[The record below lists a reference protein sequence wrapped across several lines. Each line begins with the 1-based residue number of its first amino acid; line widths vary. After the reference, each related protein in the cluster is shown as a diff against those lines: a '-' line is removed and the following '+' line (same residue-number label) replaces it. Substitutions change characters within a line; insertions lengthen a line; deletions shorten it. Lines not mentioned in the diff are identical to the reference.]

1 MKIAATQKARWAS
14 LRRGKPAT
22 TFVKSAA
29 QAKKKTMSTAARAK
43 MSAKLKAYWRRRK
56 LARSNPHSPLFLAQ
70 AIASSLV
77 FDRHLKMAGPLYSDW
92 SEFFLAAQRKRSLLC
107 RNTQPACLG
116 CLVSGVSTPMS
127 HTRSPVPSTTVSPS
141 TTRWTYSKSAGEVM
155 PLSGGFEKAATSA
168 TMTIPEIDHRQERRR
183 TGLRKRMA
191 C

>member
-107 RNTQPACLG
+107 RNTQPCLFG
-116 CLVSGVSTPMS
+116 VLGSGVS